1 MEGLLDNQ
9 ADVSIMHLSML
20 EDNKPS
26 NIFPSLCKQANKGKH
41 AELCRGGR
49 QVPIMY
55 VPCRCL
61 MYTYL
66 TVIYGSSM

>member
-26 NIFPSLCKQANKGKH
+26 NIFSKFMQASKQ
-41 AELCRGGR
+41 R
-49 QVPIMY
+49 QT
-55 VPCRCL
+55 C
-61 MYTYL
+61 
-66 TVIYGSSM
+66 